1 MLKRYENKP
10 GTIICNLLSDCGS
23 IRADVRGT
31 AAGCVDPGGPGKPPS
46 DAIVLFNGRDNVRAA
61 DPMLQIDVVPGWK
74 EKSAAS

>member
-1 MLKRYENKP
+1 MKINQGRLFA
-10 GTIICNLLSDCGS
+10 TCFLI
-23 IRADVRGT
+23 
-31 AAGCVDPGGPGKPPS
+31 AGAYAQMSEGPQPAVVDPGGPGKPPS

>member
-1 MLKRYENKP
+1 MSEGP
-10 GTIICNLLSDCGS
+10 QP
-23 IRADVRGT
+23 AV
-31 AAGCVDPGGPGKPPS
+31 VDPGGPGKPPS